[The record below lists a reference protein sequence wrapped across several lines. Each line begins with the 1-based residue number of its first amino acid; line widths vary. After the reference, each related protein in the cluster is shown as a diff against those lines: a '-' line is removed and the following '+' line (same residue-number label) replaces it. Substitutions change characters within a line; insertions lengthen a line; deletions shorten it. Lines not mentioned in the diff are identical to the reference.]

1 MATTTTI
8 DTSTL
13 INTTPPPSQAMDF
26 DFLRAQGITSIQ
38 NLASANWTDY
48 NLHDPGITIL
58 EALAYTITDLSTRA
72 NQPVNDLLASKPGA
86 LSTEKDFFS
95 AAEILPCGPITLN
108 DFRKILIDQPKV
120 RNAWVSP
127 ATTSELVFYI
137 DEVAKILSYTG
148 KEQIVLQGLYNVL
161 LEFEDDPVLGDLN
174 SSILQS
180 TLPSGGIME
189 VAYPFWDLI
198 PPAWTQAITIVSI
211 TLEDVTGTPGV
222 KLKPLDDDNA
232 YDYFA
237 LMDVT
242 YNGGAATDQIGVTVK
257 VPQGTAQSDII
268 TLLTDIGPGN
278 MTAVYNSKVM
288 AANAILV
295 NIKQF
300 LSGNRN
306 LSEDFFAFQATRVQE
321 IAISATLQIASGINL
336 EQTLAE
342 MFHRLDEFFSPPIP
356 FYTLSEMLAKPG
368 MTPDLVFNGPR
379 LQYGFIDDDDL
390 EELKRA
396 NIIYTSDLIRIIMSL
411 NNDFNY
417 GNAGVLNQNKGIIA
431 VEDLLIG
438 NYISNQP
445 INLNIRNCLSLSSV
459 DIYKAQLSI
468 DKSDITVIKDNVEVT
483 YDLPTVKTLVQHPE
497 NTAESTSTP
506 PPAEDIDIPAGTPL
520 PIADYYSIQNEFPLT
535 FGISKSGLPRS
546 ASLERQAQARQL
558 KGFLLFFEQLLANYL
573 AQLAHIKDLF
583 SINGG
588 VDNTYF
594 WQSLDSVPDVTSL
607 LGSGYA
613 TTVPTL
619 LANLERSPTAI
630 SRRNN
635 FLNHLLARFG
645 EDFTDFALLMYAKY
659 GDAATAELIQDKSVF
674 LETYDSIGYYR
685 ARSFNY
691 TSSAQWGTNN
701 TPSLKQRIC
710 GLLGI
715 ASYQDQ
721 DLAGSNTE
729 GFHMIEHILLRPK
742 TNDPVH
748 GNVDVF
754 LNVPLDADGDIVDEM
769 KDPYSFQLT
778 FVFPNWVDRFADPD
792 INKYIQKIIQREIPA
807 HLFANVY
814 WVDSPTMLQFE
825 TALQAWLTAN
835 AAGTNIAAITTAK
848 NQLITVINNL
858 T

>member
-1 MATTTTI
+1 MGTTV

-26 DFLRAQGITSIQ
+26 DFLRSQGITYIQ
-38 NLASANWTDY
+38 NLGSTTWTDY

-72 NQPVNDLLASKPGA
+72 NQQVNDLLASKPGA
-86 LSTEKDFFS
+86 LSSEKDFFS
-95 AAEILPCGPITLN
+95 AAEILPCSPVTLN
-108 DFRKILIDQPKV
+108 DFRKILIDQAKV
-120 RNAWVSP
+120 RNAWVSL
-127 ATTSELVFYI
+127 ATTSEQVFYI
-137 DEVAKILSYTG
+137 DRVAKQLTYTG

-174 SSILQS
+174 SSIIQS
-180 TLPSGGIME
+180 PLVSGGVME
-189 VAYPFWDLI
+189 VAYPFWDVI
-198 PPAWTQAITIVSI
+198 PPAWTQTITIVSI

-222 KLKPLDDDNA
+222 KLRPLDLDNA

-237 LMDVT
+237 LLDVT
-242 YNGGAATDQIGVTVK
+242 YNGGATTDQIGVTIK
-257 VPQGTAQSDII
+257 VPEGTAQSDII

-278 MTAVYNSKVM
+278 MTSVYNSKVV
-288 AANAILV
+288 AAHAILV

-300 LSGNRN
+300 LSANRN
-306 LSEDFFAFQATRVQE
+306 LSEDYFVFQATRVQE
-321 IAISATLQIASGINL
+321 IAISATLQIASGIDI
-336 EQTLAE
+336 EQTLAQL
-342 MFHRLDEFFSPPIP
+342 FHRLDEFFSPPIP

-368 MTPDLVFNGPR
+368 MTPDQVFNGPR
-379 LQYGFIDDDDL
+379 LQYGFIDDNDL
-390 EELKRA
+390 VELKRS
-396 NIIYTSDLIRIIMSL
+396 NIVYTSDLIRIIMSL

-445 INLNIRNCLSLSSV
+445 INLNVRNCLSLSSV

-468 DKSDITVIKDNVEVT
+468 DKSDITVIKDNAEIT
-483 YDLPTVKTLVQHPE
+483 YDLPTVKTLFNALRTPGKPP
-497 NTAESTSTP
+497 TP
-506 PPAEDIDIPAGTPL
+506 PPPDDIAIPVGTPL
-520 PIADYYSIQNEFPLT
+520 PIEDYYSIQNEFPLT
-535 FGISKSGLPRS
+535 YGIGKSGLPRS
-546 ASLERQAQARQL
+546 ASAERKAQAQQL

-573 AQLAHIKDLF
+573 AQLSHIKDLF
-583 SINGG
+583 SVNGG
-588 VDNTYF
+588 VNNTYF
-594 WQSLDSVPDVTSL
+594 WQSLDPVPDVTPL

-613 TTVPTL
+613 STVPTL
-619 LANLERSPTAI
+619 LASLERSPTAV

-635 FLNHLLARFG
+635 FLDHLLARFG

-659 GDAATAELIQDKSVF
+659 GDAATDELIQDKSVF

-685 ARSFNY
+685 ARSFDY
-691 TSSAQWGTNN
+691 TNVSQWGTNN
-701 TPSLKQRIC
+701 VPALKQRIC

-721 DLAGSNTE
+721 DLAGGTTE
-729 GFHMIEHILLRPK
+729 GFHMVEHILLRPK
-742 TNDPVH
+742 TDDTVH
-748 GNVDVF
+748 GNVDLF
-754 LNVPLDADGDIVDEM
+754 LKVPLDPDGNIVDEM

-814 WVDSPTMLQFE
+814 WLDSPTMLQFE
-825 TALQAWLTAN
+825 TALKAWLAAV
-835 AAGTNIAAITTAK
+835 AAGTNIATVTAAK
-848 NQLITVINNL
+848 NQLITVINSL
-858 T
+858 S